1 MARRRKIPT
10 LEETTLMR
18 KLRAAID
25 NEGLTTQKTYVKN
38 APNTSPNKLIAT
50 YNATSNA
57 RVNTVAA
64 IAKVVKNFNGEESQ
78 KDEDP
83 LLKIMSGGDLEN
95 DSDNL

>member
-1 MARRRKIPT
+1 MRR
-10 LEETTLMR
+10 
-18 KLRAAID
+18 LRAEID
-25 NEGLTTQKTYVKN
+25 NGELTTQKTYIKN
-38 APNTSPNKLIAT
+38 NPNTSPNKLIAT